1 MYNITQFA
9 KLINYSVKTLQRW
22 DREGILKPDTRTKT
36 NRRLYSHNQ
45 LLEFNNSGTTPTKRK
60 NIIYCRVSSSNQR
73 LDMNSQ
79 RDYLVDFT
87 RNAGI
92 SIDEIYSDIGSG
104 MNFKRKNFLRLLNE
118 VQNNEIESVT
128 IAHKDRLCRFGYDL
142 IESIFDKYNVKINL
156 INDERLSPEQELC
169 QDLTSIVHVFS
180 SRLYG
185 LRKYKNK
192 IKEMCEEEENEK
204 NTLL

>member
-22 DREGILKPDTRTKT
+22 DRDNILKPETRTKT
-36 NRRLYSHNQ
+36 NRRLYSHDQ
-45 LLEFNNSGTTPTKRK
+45 LIQFTNSNILKKKK
-60 NIIYCRVSSSNQR
+60 NIIYCRVSSSNQKSD
-73 LDMNSQ
+73 LKSQ
-79 RDYLVDFT
+79 KEFLIDFT
-87 RNAGI
+87 RNMGL
-92 SIDEIYSDIGSG
+92 SIDDTYTDIGSG
-104 MNFKRKNFLRLLNE
+104 MNFKRKNFLKLLEE

-128 IAHKDRLCRFGYDL
+128 IAHKDRLCRFGYEL
-142 IESIFDKYNVKINL
+142 IEHIFNKNNVKINL
-156 INDERLSPEQELC
+156 INDDRLSPEQELC

-192 IKEMCEEEENEK
+192 IKKMCENDEK
-204 NTLL
+204 

>member
-22 DREGILKPDTRTKT
+22 DRDNILKPETRTKT

-45 LLEFNNSGTTPTKRK
+45 LLEFNKSIVSKNRK
-60 NIIYCRVSSSNQR
+60 NIIYCRVSSSNQK
-73 LDMNSQ
+73 LDMKSQ
-79 RDYLVDFT
+79 KDFLVDFT

-92 SIDEIYSDIGSG
+92 SIDEIYTDIGSG
-104 MNFKRKNFLRLLNE
+104 MNFKRKNFLKLLNE

-142 IESIFDKYNVKINL
+142 IENIFEKYNVKINL
-156 INDERLSPEQELC
+156 INDDRLSPEQELC

-192 IKEMCEEEENEK
+192 IKQMCENDEK
-204 NTLL
+204 

>member
-22 DREGILKPDTRTKT
+22 DRDNILKPETRTKT

-45 LLEFNNSGTTPTKRK
+45 LSEFTNSIVSKNRK
-60 NIIYCRVSSSNQR
+60 NIIYCRVSSSNQK
-73 LDMNSQ
+73 LDMKSQ
-79 RDYLVDFT
+79 KEFLVDFT
-87 RNAGI
+87 RDAGI
-92 SIDEIYSDIGSG
+92 SIDDIYTDIGSG
-104 MNFKRKNFLRLLNE
+104 MNFKRKSFLKLLNE

-142 IESIFDKYNVKINL
+142 LENIFEKYNVKINL
-156 INDERLSPEQELC
+156 INDDRLSPEQELC

-192 IKEMCEEEENEK
+192 IKKMCENDK
-204 NTLL
+204 K

>member
-22 DREGILKPDTRTKT
+22 DRDNILKPETRTKT
-36 NRRLYSHNQ
+36 NRRLYSHDQ
-45 LLEFNNSGTTPTKRK
+45 LIQFTNSNILKKKK
-60 NIIYCRVSSSNQR
+60 NIIYCRVSSSNQKND
-73 LDMNSQ
+73 LKSQ
-79 RDYLVDFT
+79 KDFLIDFT
-87 RNAGI
+87 RNMGL
-92 SIDEIYSDIGSG
+92 SIDDTYTDIGSG
-104 MNFKRKNFLRLLNE
+104 MNFKRKNFLKLLEE

-128 IAHKDRLCRFGYDL
+128 IAHKDRLCRFGYEL
-142 IESIFDKYNVKINL
+142 IEHVFNKHNVKINL
-156 INDERLSPEQELC
+156 INDDRLSPEQELC

-192 IKEMCEEEENEK
+192 IKKMCENSENEF
-204 NTLL
+204 

>member
-22 DREGILKPDTRTKT
+22 DRDNILKPETRTKT

-45 LLEFNNSGTTPTKRK
+45 LLEFNKSIVSKNRK
-60 NIIYCRVSSSNQR
+60 NIIYCRVSSSNQK
-73 LDMNSQ
+73 LDMKSQ
-79 RDYLVDFT
+79 KDFLVDFT
-87 RNAGI
+87 KNAGI
-92 SIDEIYSDIGSG
+92 SIDEIYTDIGSG
-104 MNFKRKNFLRLLNE
+104 MNFKRKNFLKLLNE

-142 IESIFDKYNVKINL
+142 IENIFEKYNVKINL
-156 INDERLSPEQELC
+156 INDDRLSPEQELC

-192 IKEMCEEEENEK
+192 IKQMCENDEK
-204 NTLL
+204 